1 MARYK
6 LIGNELVDITNKNKT
21 NSTPTPY
28 KIAQNKDKMLTQI
41 NHRKTNDS
49 TTMYKIE
56 NEFKLRNEVN
66 KNRRKY
72 IDSKNILADT
82 LNNQGLNVNRNNP
95 FQANVNSNN
104 LINNSRTNLNGIVT
118 LNDVV
123 NNQKKVLENN
133 KELVNNVNN
142 SMSDYAKS
150 NYLYNKQKVDNDNV
164 SLYDKTLGTAV
175 RGVSDLFSNIITPTS
190 YIIDEN
196 GRKVKA
202 PTYNELKQSKVSENY
217 NTGVGKFLGDAT
229 YNMSKILGSQAINA
243 VTGGVGGTALYWSDM
258 FFDNYHSSVRDG
270 HDNNNAMAYA
280 LASTAAE
287 YLTGKFLGSATK
299 QLTGGKTNEYE
310 KLLDKVFTRFIS
322 NKNVTTFLSNAGS
335 EATEEFIQEYLDN
348 INKNLILGENNKV
361 FSLDTLA
368 DAAYSAGLGAI
379 SGGTIGVLNSKI
391 YRETPDTNVIPN
403 DISENI
409 EEKKSKINSSSN
421 ITENGKNINS
431 NDIKTSIDS
440 KIDINTEMENITNE
454 INEYQQLRREN
465 KLTSKQ
471 EQYLNQLKQKLNEL
485 QNTNTYIES
494 SSPTRQILPTVQD
507 IVNQEQ
513 MAKNTSINLPVDNQQ
528 SIISNMNNANSEILS
543 SNKKILPTIND
554 FNGSNINIPTNNI
567 KVDMTKI
574 KPEILEDIKGFK
586 LGDPNIESYKG
597 SYIKT
602 MLNEVGIKV
611 PNAMNYVSEVMPDIS
626 FTTTKDLTRQ
636 QYASVSNALQ
646 KLRSVDVTGINNIN
660 DVAVSNNILPIDV
673 SQINQTKGNIP
684 INQELLNKYKSTNE
698 MFRDSI
704 NNYNGEVNVKDNLFE
719 LQNVSVENMKIGE
732 VKKLAK
738 EIFQKYNKSNTF
750 YNSNN
755 KILVNK
761 TGIDESITKI
771 FESRQQRELLKEHLL
786 VFSDLGDIIEHAK
799 LVNQVPE
806 AKGRNKYNSWN
817 YYYDGL
823 KINNE
828 LYNFEFE
835 VVSMANGEN
844 HYRVQKLEKINNK
857 KTEISTG
864 STKSTLPVSEIP
876 VSANNIPQ
884 SNEKVKSS
892 ILPITNNMQ
901 NNKNNTSNLMPT
913 KEYFEG
919 KKNNKDLSLKEQ
931 TKERINE
938 NPEKLAEIL
947 KEKPT
952 MENNKDGWLKK
963 LATIKFI
970 DKGYYVDKLA
980 RKTKNKE
987 LSSKYDYSL
996 SANGIANQIIG
1007 NGRFDDKGNKIG
1019 KGLYEIFEPIENS
1032 GLLDEFS
1039 NYIYHKHNVDRMNLQ
1054 NRFNEAN
1061 KAIFGDGMTSEMS
1074 EKKVSEYETKYPE
1087 FEAWANDIY
1096 EYNNANLEMLVKY
1109 GVLSKE
1115 NVEYYNKKYPHYVPT
1130 IRENSKTKTQMDFLL
1145 GKKASVNSP
1154 IKKAKGGNGDIIPL
1168 KDAMALRTMQ
1178 TVNSSLRNNF
1188 GLELLNTVETEQ
1200 IRNKENVDNIIEDVN
1215 MEELLTKSDNSNSA
1229 TLTVFENGE
1238 KITFDISDE
1247 IYEALK
1253 PSNIYT
1259 IKWLNKFNN
1268 IRRGLLT
1275 EYNPTFMITNPL
1287 KDIQDG
1293 SINSKHPETFAKN
1306 LIEAGKQIKNK
1317 GQYYQLYIA
1326 NGGSYETY
1334 FNYNTGTN
1342 IAPSKIDKIAP
1353 LKKISEINEEIEMT
1367 PRLAEFI
1374 SSIEAGDSIETA
1386 MYNSNE
1392 ITTNF
1397 KRGGDIT
1404 KTLDRNGVTF
1414 LNAGVQGTVKQI
1426 RNVQEARI
1434 EGTRGITKLA
1444 VRWTIAGLLPTL
1456 LMNMIWGDDDDYE
1469 ELSDYVKNNYYI
1481 IGKYDNGEF
1490 IRIPKGR
1497 VVSVLQSF
1505 FQNVLNGIEGKEI
1518 DLKGFADLIE
1528 NNLLPSDPNESSLIA
1543 PIKQAINNETWYGG
1557 DLVPTRLQ
1565 NLPNAE
1571 QYDETTDSIS
1581 IWLGKQLNISPYK
1594 INYVLD
1600 QYSGAIGDYI
1610 LPYLTQEAESGNDS
1624 FTGKLI
1630 APVKD
1635 RFTVDSTL
1643 KNQNISDFYNL
1654 SEKLTKKSN
1663 SSNATD
1669 EDILKNKYINSIK
1682 SEISKLYAEKR
1693 EIQSSSSLKDSDK
1706 YNQSKE
1712 LQKQINE
1719 LSKTALNNYK
1729 NIEITDNYAIV
1740 GNKEYYKNSNDE
1752 WTKIDTESPKYK
1764 IANLITKY
1772 NNYLKYN
1779 DEIKN
1784 IKNQY
1789 DNSNTRKNAVIK
1801 YVNSLDLTI
1810 PQKAMLIK
1818 MNYSSYNNYN
1828 NQIISYVNNQ
1838 KISLDEKKEILEELG
1853 FKVRNGKVYTK

>member
-1 MARYK
+1 
-6 LIGNELVDITNKNKT
+6 
-21 NSTPTPY
+21 
-28 KIAQNKDKMLTQI
+28 
-41 NHRKTNDS
+41 
-49 TTMYKIE
+49 
-56 NEFKLRNEVN
+56 
-66 KNRRKY
+66 
-72 IDSKNILADT
+72 
-82 LNNQGLNVNRNNP
+82 
-95 FQANVNSNN
+95 
-104 LINNSRTNLNGIVT
+104 
-118 LNDVV
+118 
-123 NNQKKVLENN
+123 
-133 KELVNNVNN
+133 
-142 SMSDYAKS
+142 MS
-150 NYLYNKQKVDNDNV
+150 
-164 SLYDKTLGTAV
+164 
-175 RGVSDLFSNIITPTS
+175 
-190 YIIDEN
+190 
-196 GRKVKA
+196 
-202 PTYNELKQSKVSENY
+202 
-217 NTGVGKFLGDAT
+217 
-229 YNMSKILGSQAINA
+229 
-243 VTGGVGGTALYWSDM
+243 
-258 FFDNYHSSVRDG
+258 
-270 HDNNNAMAYA
+270 
-280 LASTAAE
+280 
-287 YLTGKFLGSATK
+287 
-299 QLTGGKTNEYE
+299 
-310 KLLDKVFTRFIS
+310 
-322 NKNVTTFLSNAGS
+322 
-335 EATEEFIQEYLDN
+335 
-348 INKNLILGENNKV
+348 
-361 FSLDTLA
+361 
-368 DAAYSAGLGAI
+368 
-379 SGGTIGVLNSKI
+379 
-391 YRETPDTNVIPN
+391 
-403 DISENI
+403 
-409 EEKKSKINSSSN
+409 
-421 ITENGKNINS
+421 
-431 NDIKTSIDS
+431 
-440 KIDINTEMENITNE
+440 
-454 INEYQQLRREN
+454 
-465 KLTSKQ
+465 
-471 EQYLNQLKQKLNEL
+471 
-485 QNTNTYIES
+485 
-494 SSPTRQILPTVQD
+494 
-507 IVNQEQ
+507 
-513 MAKNTSINLPVDNQQ
+513 
-528 SIISNMNNANSEILS
+528 
-543 SNKKILPTIND
+543 
-554 FNGSNINIPTNNI
+554 
-567 KVDMTKI
+567 
-574 KPEILEDIKGFK
+574 
-586 LGDPNIESYKG
+586 
-597 SYIKT
+597 
-602 MLNEVGIKV
+602 
-611 PNAMNYVSEVMPDIS
+611 
-626 FTTTKDLTRQ
+626 
-636 QYASVSNALQ
+636 
-646 KLRSVDVTGINNIN
+646 
-660 DVAVSNNILPIDV
+660 
-673 SQINQTKGNIP
+673 
-684 INQELLNKYKSTNE
+684 
-698 MFRDSI
+698 
-704 NNYNGEVNVKDNLFE
+704 
-719 LQNVSVENMKIGE
+719 
-732 VKKLAK
+732 
-738 EIFQKYNKSNTF
+738 
-750 YNSNN
+750 
-755 KILVNK
+755 
-761 TGIDESITKI
+761 
-771 FESRQQRELLKEHLL
+771 
-786 VFSDLGDIIEHAK
+786 
-799 LVNQVPE
+799 
-806 AKGRNKYNSWN
+806 
-817 YYYDGL
+817 
-823 KINNE
+823 
-828 LYNFEFE
+828 
-835 VVSMANGEN
+835 
-844 HYRVQKLEKINNK
+844 
-857 KTEISTG
+857 
-864 STKSTLPVSEIP
+864 
-876 VSANNIPQ
+876 
-884 SNEKVKSS
+884 
-892 ILPITNNMQ
+892 
-901 NNKNNTSNLMPT
+901 
-913 KEYFEG
+913 
-919 KKNNKDLSLKEQ
+919 
-931 TKERINE
+931 
-938 NPEKLAEIL
+938 
-947 KEKPT
+947 
-952 MENNKDGWLKK
+952 
-963 LATIKFI
+963 
-970 DKGYYVDKLA
+970 
-980 RKTKNKE
+980 
-987 LSSKYDYSL
+987 
-996 SANGIANQIIG
+996 
-1007 NGRFDDKGNKIG
+1007 
-1019 KGLYEIFEPIENS
+1019 
-1032 GLLDEFS
+1032 
-1039 NYIYHKHNVDRMNLQ
+1039 LQ

-1386 MYNSNE
+1386 MYNASE

-1414 LNAGVQGTVKQI
+1414 LNAGVQGTIKQI

-1456 LMNMIWGDDDDYE
+1456 LMNMVWGDDDDYE

-1635 RFTVDSTL
+1635 KFTVDSTL
-1643 KNQNISDFYNL
+1643 KNQNISDFYSL

-1801 YVNSLDLTI
+1801 YVNSLNLTI

-1818 MNYSSYNNYN
+1818 MNYSSYTNYDS
-1828 NQIISYVNNQ
+1828 QIINYINSQ
-1838 KISLDEKKEILEELG
+1838 EISIDEKTEILEELG